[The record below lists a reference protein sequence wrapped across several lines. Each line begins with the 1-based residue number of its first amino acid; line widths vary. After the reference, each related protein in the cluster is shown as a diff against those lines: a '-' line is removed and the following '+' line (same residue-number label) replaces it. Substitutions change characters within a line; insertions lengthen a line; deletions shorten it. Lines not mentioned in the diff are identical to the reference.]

1 MHEKSTVI
9 FFFNSLLHVMATK
22 GGARNFVLLRYFS
35 LHCLSWPKFGKRVLT
50 NDKAFFLLSS

>member
-22 GGARNFVLLRYFS
+22 GGHAI
-35 LHCLSWPKFGKRVLT
+35 LSYRDIFPCI
-50 NDKAFFLLSS
+50 A